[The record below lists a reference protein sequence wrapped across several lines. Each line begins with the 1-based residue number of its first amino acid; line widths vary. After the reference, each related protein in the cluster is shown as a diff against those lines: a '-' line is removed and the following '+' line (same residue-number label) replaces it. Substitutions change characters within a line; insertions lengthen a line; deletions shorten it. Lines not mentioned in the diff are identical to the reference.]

1 MATKIKKI
9 LVVDD
14 LADWRK
20 TLRGLLVDLGYD
32 VETADLFKNAVN
44 IMKNQA
50 FDLALLDVR
59 LDETDEK
66 NTEGLDLAAKIKTL
80 RPSIKIIII
89 TGDETQEIMEKA
101 LKADIK
107 GKKLAENF
115 VLKTNTEELLE
126 MINIALAR

>member
-20 TLRGLLVDLGYD
+20 TLRGLLVDSGYD

-89 TGDETQEIMEKA
+89 TGYETQEIMEKA